1 MPKNNKQTIG
11 SKRVNLNETKA
22 NKNEQSKGLDFDWY
36 KLNAHKQ
43 MANTCS
49 KGCPVSKAYQ
59 VPLKAKIERA
69 ISAGFKFGLN
79 FFMQTIIQK
88 IDNRFSAK
96 SKYLANL

>member
-1 MPKNNKQTIG
+1 M
-11 SKRVNLNETKA
+11 NLNETRA

-59 VPLKAKIERA
+59 VPLKAKIERTVTEAYQQSA
-69 ISAGFKFGLN
+69 IK
-79 FFMQTIIQK
+79 K
-88 IDNRFSAK
+88 
-96 SKYLANL
+96 